1 MNLPP
6 NVPALS
12 GQSKCDDAARS
23 PLRAF
28 LHTEAASAV
37 VLLAAAV
44 AALAWANAAPASY
57 ASFWSAPIAVE
68 AGSHRASL
76 SLHELVNNG
85 LMTVFFFVVGLE
97 ARREFDMGELRER
110 KRLALPLAAGV
121 SGMLVPI
128 TIYLALNAGHP
139 SAHGWGAAMS
149 TDTAFALGML
159 ATFGARMPAGL
170 RVFILTI
177 AVVDDLLALAVI
189 ASAYSSDVRAA
200 PLLSAVGLFG
210 AVLLARALGVRRGAV
225 YALLALAAWVALA
238 RSGVDPVIIGL
249 AMGLLT
255 YAGPA
260 SRGDLERT
268 SGLFRLFREQPTPEA
283 ARVVRE
289 GLASA
294 LSPNER
300 MQRLF
305 HPWASYVVVPLF
317 SLANA
322 GIVVDSGL
330 LSRAVTSP
338 VTLGIF
344 FAYVIGKPLGILGAS
359 AATTGLSR
367 GSVRPP
373 AGWGAVASGAALAG
387 VGFTVSLLIASR
399 AFGGAELDEAK
410 AGVLAAVVVSFAL
423 SWIINAGV
431 DLLPHQA
438 RLRARIGRAEA
449 IVDLAVPVDPARD
462 HVRGSASAAVTVV
475 EYGDYECHYCGL
487 AEPVIRKLLSGPDD
501 IRYVWRHLPLADIH
515 PHARLA
521 AEAAEAAAR
530 QGRYWEMHDLLLTH
544 QGSLTLADVSAHA
557 AAIGLD
563 VDRFRA
569 DVRAMTGAGHV
580 AEDVESADL
589 SGVAGTPTFFINGRR
604 HHGSYDIASLTAAVR
619 AARERADVARDRR
632 RGRLRSSR

>member
-6 NVPALS
+6 SPPTFS
-12 GQSKCDDAARS
+12 GQSRCDDAARS

-44 AALAWANAAPASY
+44 AALAWANAAPTQYS
-57 ASFWSAPIAVE
+57 SFWSTHVALQ
-68 AGSHRASL
+68 AGPHRASL

-110 KRLALPLAAGV
+110 KRVALPLAAGV
-121 SGMLVPI
+121 SGMLIPI
-128 TIYLALNAGHP
+128 GIYLALNAGHP

-159 ATFGARMPAGL
+159 ATFGARVPAGL

-177 AVVDDLLALAVI
+177 AVVDDLLALVVI
-189 ASAYSSDVRAA
+189 ASAYSSRVRAA
-200 PLLSAVGLFG
+200 PLLAAAGLFG
-210 AVLLARALGVRRGAV
+210 AVLLARALRVRRGPV
-225 YALLALAAWVALA
+225 YGLLAVAAWVALA

-255 YAGPA
+255 YAGPP

-268 SGLFRLFREQPTPEA
+268 SGLFRRFREQPTPEA

-317 SLANA
+317 ALANA

-330 LSRAVTSP
+330 LSRAATSP
-338 VTLGIF
+338 ITLGIF
-344 FAYVIGKPLGILGAS
+344 FAYVVGKPLAIVGAS
-359 AATTGLSR
+359 AAATGLSR
-367 GSVRPP
+367 GRVRPP
-373 AGWGAVASGAALAG
+373 AGWGAVASGGALAG

-399 AFGGAELDEAK
+399 AFSGAELDEAT
-410 AGVLAAVVVSFAL
+410 AGVLGAVVVSFAL
-423 SWIINAGV
+423 SWVINGAV
-431 DLLPHQA
+431 NLLPQPT
-438 RLRARIGRAEA
+438 RLRARVGRAEA

-462 HVRGSASAAVTVV
+462 HVRGPQSAAVTVV
-475 EYGDYECHYCGL
+475 EYGDYECRYCGL
-487 AEPVIRKLLSGPDD
+487 AEPVIRDLLSGSEDVC
-501 IRYVWRHLPLADIH
+501 YVWRHLPLADIH

-530 QGRYWEMHDLLLTH
+530 QGNYWQMHDLLLTH
-544 QGSLTLADVSAHA
+544 QGSLMLADLSAHA

-563 VDRFRA
+563 VDRFQA
-569 DVRAMTGAGHV
+569 DVVARVGAGRI

-604 HHGSYDIASLTAAVR
+604 HHGAYDIASLTTAVR
-619 AARERADVARDRR
+619 AARERAAVARDRR
-632 RGRLRSSR
+632 HGRLWSAR

>member
-1 MNLPP
+1 MNLPSDP
-6 NVPALS
+6 PAFS
-12 GQSKCDDAARS
+12 GQSLCADTARS

-28 LHTEAASAV
+28 LHTEVASAV

-44 AALAWANAAPASY
+44 AALVWANTAPAHY
-57 ASFWSAPIAVE
+57 ESFWSAHVALQ
-68 AGSHRASL
+68 AGPYRASL
-76 SLHELVNNG
+76 SLHELVNDG

-121 SGMLVPI
+121 SGMLIPI
-128 TIYLALNAGHP
+128 AIYLAFNAGHA

-159 ATFGARMPAGL
+159 ATFGARVPAGL

-177 AVVDDLLALAVI
+177 AVVDDLLALVVI
-189 ASAYSSDVRAA
+189 ASAYSSDVRVMS
-200 PLLSAVGLFG
+200 LLSAVGLFG
-210 AVLLARALGVRRGAV
+210 VVLLARGLEVRRGLV
-225 YALLALAAWVALA
+225 YGILALAAWAALA

-260 SRGDLERT
+260 SRRELERT
-268 SGLFRLFREQPTPEA
+268 SGLFRRFREQPTPEA

-305 HPWASYVVVPLF
+305 HPWSSYVIVPLF

-322 GIVVDSGL
+322 GIVIDSGL

-338 VTLGIF
+338 ITLGIF
-344 FAYVIGKPLGILGAS
+344 VAYVVGKPIGILGAS
-359 AATTGLSR
+359 AAATGLSR
-367 GSVRPP
+367 GRVRPP
-373 AGWGAVASGAALAG
+373 AGWGAVASGGALAG

-399 AFGGAELDEAK
+399 AFVGADLDEAK
-410 AGVLAAVVVSFAL
+410 AGVLGAVVVSFAL
-423 SWIINAGV
+423 SWAITGMVN
-431 DLLPHQA
+431 LLPHPA
-438 RLRARIGRAEA
+438 RLRARIGRAET

-462 HVRGSASAAVTVV
+462 HVRGPQSAAVTIV
-475 EYGDYECHYCGL
+475 EYGDYECRYCGL
-487 AEPVIRKLLSGPDD
+487 AEPVVRDLLRGRDD
-501 IRYVWRHLPLADIH
+501 VRYVWRHLPLADIH
-515 PHARLA
+515 PHAQIA
-521 AEAAEAAAR
+521 AEAAEAAAH
-530 QGRYWEMHDLLLTH
+530 QGAYWEMHDFLLSH
-544 QGSLTLADVSAHA
+544 QSSLTLADLSAQA

-563 VDRFRA
+563 LDRFRA
-569 DVRAMTGAGHV
+569 DVRSRVGADRV

-604 HHGSYDIASLTAAVR
+604 HHGAYDIASLTAAVR
-619 AARERADVARDRR
+619 TARERAAVARDRR
-632 RGRLRSSR
+632 QGHLRSAR